1 MLTNF
6 LVWMLQCI
14 ESLIF
19 HLFCPLK
26 KQKKKIILNYCPNC
40 PKRPK
45 ARNQFYEFPSISLI
59 AYSRVHLNFATAK
72 ILSATAVETL
82 EIDCCQEKKLQH
94 TAVLVSDMVG
104 RNLARTVIGHD

>member
-1 MLTNF
+1 MYLSRLCGVGHLLFFLTALTAQTF
-6 LVWMLQCI
+6 
-14 ESLIF
+14 
-19 HLFCPLK
+19 
-26 KQKKKIILNYCPNC
+26 
-40 PKRPK
+40 PK
-45 ARNQFYEFPSISLI
+45 ARNQFYKFPSIYLI

>member
-1 MLTNF
+1 
-6 LVWMLQCI
+6 MLQYI
-14 ESLIF
+14 ENLIF

-26 KQKKKIILNYCPNC
+26 KVVEKNDPYCPNF
-40 PKRPK
+40 PKLHK

-59 AYSRVHLNFATAK
+59 AYSRVHLNFTTAK